1 MFSVLQQK
9 NTSGESANGLTGKN
23 IRNRVKR
30 QGKYSAFDVALGIFL
45 FVIAAIMILPFY
57 NAVLVSITP
66 YKDYVENPFYLIPTS
81 LDFSAYKILAQN
93 PLIYTGTLISIFNS
107 VVGTLLSV
115 SITIMAAYALSQ
127 KTLPGRK
134 VLLTLIL
141 FTMYFNGGLVPSY
154 ITIRSLGFRN
164 SILSMIVP
172 NVLNTFYMILMKNY
186 LLTIPKAMKESAQLD
201 GANAFTILFRII
213 IPVSAP
219 IIATISLFYAVDRW
233 NDWWMA
239 MLYVDKSSLWP
250 LPYILRKVAIEATL
264 DLGSL
269 SANEARNQYKDI
281 LPMTI
286 QMATVLLT
294 MVPILIVYP
303 FLQKYF
309 SKGIML
315 GSIKE

>member
-1 MFSVLQQK
+1 MSIK
-9 NTSGESANGLTGKN
+9 RRGDKN
-23 IRNRVKR
+23 IRGQKLKNRN
-30 QGKYSAFDVALGIFL
+30 KYSGFDVFL
-45 FVIAAIMILPFY
+45 VVFLSVIAAIMILPFY

-66 YKDYVENPFYLIPTS
+66 YRVYVEKPFYLIPTS

-93 PLIYTGTLISIFNS
+93 PLIYSGTLVSVFNS
-107 VVGTLLSV
+107 IVGTLLSLV
-115 SITIMAAYALSQ
+115 VTIMAAYALSQ
-127 KTLPGRK
+127 KSLPGRK
-134 VLLTLIL
+134 TLLTLIL
-141 FTMYFNGGLVPSY
+141 FTMYFSGGLVPWY
-154 ITIRSLGFRN
+154 ITIRSLGFKN
-164 SILSMIVP
+164 SIFSMIVP

-186 LLTIPKAMKESAQLD
+186 LLTIPKEMKESAQLD

-219 IIATISLFYAVDRW
+219 IIATISLFYAVNRW

-239 MLYVDKSSLWP
+239 MLFVDKSNLWP

-269 SANEARNQYKDI
+269 SANEARNKYKEI

-286 QMATVLLT
+286 QMATVIFT
-294 MVPILIVYP
+294 MIPILIVYP

-315 GSIKE
+315 GSMKE